1 MLIFNLIVM
10 NIKKIFVFLILG
22 GLALHSC
29 SKLDTPPTDVID
41 PSKAFRNLDDLNIGV
56 LGAYAALTTSLIEAG
71 AIVSDE
77 VMYPTENTVSNNTA
91 HRWLYNSGSSSV
103 TSALYEYAVVIDRAN
118 RILEAA
124 PTIPVAG
131 EQNRLDQ
138 YRAEALALRAY
149 SYLELIRAY
158 ASSYEPTGMGM
169 PYLKERTLAYL
180 ARESVKSNFDN
191 LNADLKTAKELIPSA
206 LNVNTRITKTA
217 IAAIQ
222 ARAALYEK
230 KWSDAITY
238 ASEVMAAEP
247 LAPKSDFGKIWKD
260 SSQSE
265 VIWKLARVVG
275 DSRIG
280 EAFFRD
286 PGRAA
291 EIVLYAPSF
300 KLIDMFGTT
309 TQRADDVR
317 FSSYIQYVPTR
328 PTGKSQYMI
337 YKYIGKDPVGQP
349 ALADIKLFRAG
360 EMYLIKAEAE
370 LENNNGSAGITA
382 AAKDLNDL
390 RRARIYNYIDQNFND
405 KQSLVNAIYNERF
418 KELAFEGH
426 RFFDLK
432 RRNLPVERTT
442 QDAINTSGAVKL
454 ETTAAQYCFPI
465 SDREMSIN
473 KNMIQNPN
481 Y

>member
-1 MLIFNLIVM
+1 M
-10 NIKKIFVFLILG
+10 NMKKIIASLL
-22 GLALHSC
+22 LAALAFQSC
-29 SKLDTPPTDVID
+29 SKLDNPPSDFID
-41 PSKAFRNLDDLNIGV
+41 PTKAFRNLDDLNMGV
-56 LGAYAALTTSLIEAG
+56 LGAYAALTSTLIEAS

-91 HRWLYNSGSSSV
+91 HRWLYNSGTGSV
-103 TSALYEYAVVIDRAN
+103 TSSFYEYYQVIDRAN
-118 RILEAA
+118 RVLEA
-124 PTIPVAG
+124 VAVIKVNSAG
-131 EQNRLDQ
+131 QSRLDQ
-138 YRAEALALRAY
+138 YHAELLAIKAY
-149 SYLELIRAY
+149 SHFELLRAY
-158 ASSYEPTGMGM
+158 ASSYGAEGMGI
-169 PYLKERTLAYL
+169 PYMKERKVGYP
-180 ARESVKSNFDN
+180 ARDGVASNFDN
-191 LNADLKTAKELIPSA
+191 INADLKAAKELMPSGF
-206 LNVNTRITKTA
+206 NDNTRVTRSA

-222 ARAALYEK
+222 ARVSLYEK
-230 KWSDAITY
+230 KWGDAVTY
-238 ASEVMAAEP
+238 ASEVIAAEP
-247 LAPKSDFGKIWKD
+247 LAPKSDFGKIWRD

-265 VIWKLARVVG
+265 VIWKLPRVVG

-286 PGRAA
+286 PGKAA

-300 KLIDMFGTT
+300 KLIDQFGTI

-317 FSSYIQYVPTR
+317 FSSYIQYNPTR

-337 YKYIGKDPVGQP
+337 YKYIGKDPVNQP

-370 LENNNGSAGITA
+370 LESSTGTTGISA

-390 RRARIYNYIDQNFND
+390 RRARIYNYIDQNFTD
-405 KQSLVNAIYNERF
+405 KQSLLNAIYNERF

-432 RRNLPVERTT
+432 RRNLPIERTT
-442 QDAINTSGAVKL
+442 QDAINTSGAIKL
-454 ETTAAQYCFPI
+454 EPTAAQYCFPI
-465 SDREMSIN
+465 SDIEMSVN